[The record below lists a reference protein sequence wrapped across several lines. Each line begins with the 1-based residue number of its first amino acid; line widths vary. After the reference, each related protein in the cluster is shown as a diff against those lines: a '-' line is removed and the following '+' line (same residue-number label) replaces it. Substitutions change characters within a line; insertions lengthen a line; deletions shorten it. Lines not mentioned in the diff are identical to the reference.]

1 MSMPPGIVIPEQFES
16 ERLTIR
22 APRIRDAVEIHA
34 AVVESRNELVP
45 WIRWAR
51 YESSVEG
58 RKGHLRK
65 ARRHYVSGKA
75 FEFNLFLKGT
85 DAFVGTCA
93 TSGLDMSVPKVE
105 LWYWIRT
112 SLVGHGYMTEALNA
126 ITDILVKHLGARRI
140 QIPIDDRNERS
151 QRVVE
156 RCGFQIEG
164 ILRSNARAEDGSLE
178 NTRMYAKVFR
188 DS

>member
-1 MSMPPGIVIPEQFES
+1 MSEPAPHLPEQFES

-22 APRIRDAVEIHA
+22 APRVRDAAEIHA
-34 AVVESRNELVP
+34 AVVESREMLMP

-65 ARRHYVSGKA
+65 ARRHYLNGKA

-85 DAFVGTCA
+85 DTFVGTCA
-93 TSGLDMSVPKVE
+93 TSRLDMSVPKVE

-112 SLVGHGYMTEALNA
+112 SLTGQGYMTEALNA
-126 ITDILVKHLGARRI
+126 IADLMASHLGMKRI

-151 QRVVE
+151 QRVAE
-156 RCGFQIEG
+156 RCGFELEG
-164 ILRSNARAEDGSLE
+164 ILRSYDRAEDGSLE
-178 NTRMYAKVFR
+178 NTRIYARVFA
-188 DS
+188 D